1 MTYILICSV
10 KYQRS
15 TIEIIS
21 SEKELNERI
30 NSLIEKHLGDI
41 RFEIKSVEIKY
52 LG

>member
-1 MTYILICSV
+1 MTYILTCSI

-15 TIEIIS
+15 TTEIIS
-21 SEKELNERI
+21 TEKELNERI
-30 NSLIEKHLGDI
+30 NSLIEKHSGNI